1 MEEENEIIEGEDL
14 IEEVEITSPE
24 MEEELSNGRGDDE
37 DEQQSAC
44 KLYQAVTKLQQTEKP
59 QD

>member
-24 MEEELSNGRGDDE
+24 MEEELSNGGKEGDDE
-37 DEQQSAC
+37 E
-44 KLYQAVTKLQQTEKP
+44 
-59 QD
+59 